1 MAEDDNVVADDA
13 AETAEMA
20 HMANVAA
27 SVAAFHGYEFLPR
40 GDERLL
46 HQVGTVQWDNPQC
59 HNYR

>member
-13 AETAEMA
+13 AEMA

-40 GDERLL
+40 GDELL